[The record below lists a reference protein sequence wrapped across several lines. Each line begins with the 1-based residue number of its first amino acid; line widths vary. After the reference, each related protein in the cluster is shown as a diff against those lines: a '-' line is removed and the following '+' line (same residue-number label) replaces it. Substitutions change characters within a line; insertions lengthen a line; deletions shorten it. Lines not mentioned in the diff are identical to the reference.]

1 MRGKQNTITRGKQ
14 NENCKILSGKQAF
27 QQYSDKQYANFGCAD
42 FNRLCVAQGANRL
55 FYKGQTMKT
64 KTEKKRGTIMG
75 RYWSLGNKKLP
86 ASTAI
91 FNMTSATDCPSK
103 IMGLCKVADICY
115 AILPEKMY
123 PKTCLPYRDRQAKYW
138 SDNTASD
145 FVLDFMSAV
154 NRKRPI
160 NRPDTLR
167 FSEAGDYRTQ
177 ADVDK
182 MELIATL
189 LSGEGIACYTYTA
202 RSDLDYSNVRYLT
215 INFSGF
221 SAKTSGKSGTY
232 SAIENI
238 DDRSDNFGVCPC
250 DCTKCRRC
258 VIGLNSVVPM
268 H

>member
-1 MRGKQNTITRGKQ
+1 
-14 NENCKILSGKQAF
+14 
-27 QQYSDKQYANFGCAD
+27 
-42 FNRLCVAQGANRL
+42 
-55 FYKGQTMKT
+55 MKT
-64 KTEKKRGTIMG
+64 LKNAKTKKRGTVMG
-75 RYWSLGNKKLP
+75 RYWTLGNSKLP

-103 IMGLCKVADICY
+103 IIGLCKVADICY
-115 AILPEKMY
+115 AIIPEKMY
-123 PKTCLPYRDRQAKYW
+123 PKTCKPYRDRQAKYW

-167 FSEAGDYRTQ
+167 FSEAGDFRTQ

-202 RSDLDYSNVRYLT
+202 RSDLDYSKVRYLV

-221 SAKTSGKSGTY
+221 SAKTAGRYGTY
-232 SAIENI
+232 AAVEDV